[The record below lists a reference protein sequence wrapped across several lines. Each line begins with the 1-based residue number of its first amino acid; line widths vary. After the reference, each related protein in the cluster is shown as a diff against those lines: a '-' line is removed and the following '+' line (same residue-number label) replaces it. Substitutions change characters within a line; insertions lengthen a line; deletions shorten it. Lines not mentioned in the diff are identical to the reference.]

1 EQLTAPK
8 KSTATLEDL
17 IGGGAK
23 AGAGVV
29 PVGKNEVCKITKLD
43 LKSGDTGDDISI
55 IQKNLKELGYY
66 PYDVIDKKFGSQTEM
81 SVRLFQISNK
91 LPVTGIVDKTTQEKI
106 CTASTD
112 KNKHKELILNNF
124 VKNPNVSTLDLL
136 KDGQKFKQ
144 FKWHANDYIGLPKGP
159 NENEAVK
166 LVNSL
171 KNIILEDRVTLPPN
185 AILLNATYQQDKI
198 RYNDYFHKQT
208 QQMKDFPS
216 QRMNKHAIVWFDKM
230 REAAKADGIEI
241 VPLSVW
247 RNPVVDEERAK
258 QAKNPYAI
266 GGISHA
272 LGVTIDI
279 KMSDG
284 NKKYSEAATK
294 PFSNVIDMRSSPIH
308 KWLAIFAKD
317 FNFHPF
323 THEPWHW
330 EYNYKNFKDVFLSEF
345 KK

>member
-1 EQLTAPK
+1 
-8 KSTATLEDL
+8 LEDL
-17 IGGGAK
+17 INVGGNKAVADR
-23 AGAGVV
+23 AGANKANVGVV
-29 PVGKNEVCKITKLD
+29 PVGKNEVCNITKLD
-43 LKSGDTGDDISI
+43 LKAGDTGGDISI
-55 IQKNLKELGYY
+55 LQKNLKELGYY
-66 PYDVIDKKFGSQTEM
+66 PYDIVDQKFGPKTEM

-112 KNKHKELILNNF
+112 KNKHRELILNNF

-136 KDGQKFKQ
+136 KDGQYYKQ
-144 FKWHANDYIGLPKGP
+144 FKWNDNDYVGGPKGP
-159 NENEAVK
+159 NEDKAVN
-166 LVNSL
+166 LVSL
-171 KNIILEDRVTLPPN
+171 LKSIILEDRVTLPPN

-198 RYNDYFHKQT
+198 KYNDYFHKQT

-216 QRMNKHAIVWFDKM
+216 QRMNKHAIAWFDKM

-241 VPLSVW
+241 VPFSVW
-247 RNPVVDEERAK
+247 RDPVVDEKRTK
-258 QAKNPYAI
+258 DAKNPYAI

-272 LGVTIDI
+272 LGVTADI
-279 KMSDG
+279 NLSDG
-284 NKKYSEAATK
+284 NKQYKPEGATK
-294 PFSNVIDMRSSPIH
+294 PFSKVIDMRGSSIY

-317 FNFHPF
+317 FNFHPY